1 MPQAIFNGVVIADSD
16 ETVTVEGN
24 HYFPPESIKQ
34 EYFSETPTYATT
46 CPWKGVASYY
56 DVQVDGEQEQ
66 AVAWTY
72 KDPSQAATMI
82 KDHVAFYPKV
92 RIEAAPKRGLFGRK

>member
-1 MPQAIFNGVVIADSD
+1 MPQAVFNGVVIADAD
-16 ETVTVEGN
+16 ETVIVEGN
-24 HYFPPESIKQ
+24 HYFPPDSLNPEF
-34 EYFSETPTYATT
+34 FSETPSHTTT

-56 DVQVDGEQEQ
+56 DVEVEGERAR

-72 KDPSQAATMI
+72 RDPSERAAMI

-92 RIEAAPKRGLFGRK
+92 RIKVTS